1 VRRLLPIILLVTL
14 ASAMPPGDTPRLP
27 DRDPGADSP
36 RLWLEVPL
44 PQELEELGL
53 KATGNE
59 EVFLSFAMY
68 VQGLLLEGYTP
79 DHPAAELDAVRF
91 ALWFLTGGADSEP
104 VFHLPPLPALDGET
118 ADRVAGLG
126 LSGFGGFVGPVE
138 AQGVLDALGG
148 LTESDDDDALRG
160 YVRDLRRRVRGLAE
174 SATLAQLYWLAPI
187 SAHDYVWSNLER
199 GADAVLMDASRS
211 SLEESL
217 SSGDEEFVRA
227 VDTAQA
233 NLEDQGALYG
243 LARELGAAAR
253 TGDPK
258 LTREALD
265 AFTARLE
272 QANAWRGGYPDEDYR
287 AIYATFHRLP
297 LYDWA
302 HYAYAFAALLFV
314 LALAFKR
321 PRIAWLGIGA
331 AGLGFVAHTVYL
343 VLRWFVAGHSPTS
356 GMFEFLA
363 LLSWCLVGAFMVYA
377 LRRDAHY
384 TGLGAMALV
393 FGLLALT
400 SIADERIVQQLMP
413 ALKSVWMTIHV
424 GLTAVG
430 EGFLG
435 LGFLFAVAYLVKS
448 YNANPEL
455 PGRLPP
461 LGVLEERIYRSL
473 LAAFPFYTA
482 GGLVAG
488 MVWAEEAWGA
498 WWSWDPKETLA
509 LFVWLIL
516 VLFLHGRLVKGWK
529 GRPMAWL
536 ALAPFLAAVFNL
548 LSNLFIA
555 GLHSYA

>member
-1 VRRLLPIILLVTL
+1 MRRLLPIILLVTV
-14 ASAMPPGDTPRLP
+14 ASAMPTGDTPRLP

-36 RLWLEVPL
+36 RLWLDVSL
-44 PQELEELGL
+44 PPELEELGL

-59 EVFLSFAMY
+59 EVFLSFAGY
-68 VQGLLLEGYTP
+68 IQGLLFEGYAP
-79 DHPAAELDAVRF
+79 DHPAAELDAVRLT
-91 ALWFLTGGADSEP
+91 LWFLTGGADSEP
-104 VFHLPPLPALDGET
+104 VFHLPSLPELDGGTVKPVE
-118 ADRVAGLG
+118 GLG

-148 LTESDDDDALRG
+148 LAATSEDDALRR
-160 YVRDLRRRVRGLAE
+160 YVRDLRRRIGGLAE
-174 SATLAQLYWLAPI
+174 SATLIQLYWLAPI
-187 SAHDYVWSNLER
+187 SAHDYVWFNLES
-199 GADAVLMDASRS
+199 GADAALMDASRS
-211 SLEESL
+211 SLGEAV
-217 SSGDEEFVRA
+217 SSGDLELERA
-227 VDTAQA
+227 VDTVQA
-233 NLEDQGALYG
+233 NLEDQAALYG
-243 LARELGAAAR
+243 LAREIGAAAR
-253 TGDPK
+253 TGDPG

-265 AFTARLE
+265 AYVARLE
-272 QANAWRGGYPDEDYR
+272 QANAWRGGYPDGDYR

-302 HYAYAFAALLFV
+302 HYAYAFAAVLFV

-331 AGLGFVAHTVYL
+331 AGLGFVAHTAYL
-343 VLRWFVAGHSPTS
+343 VLRWFIAGHSPTS
-356 GMFEFLA
+356 GMFEFLV
-363 LLSWCLVGAFMVYA
+363 LLSWCLVGAFLFYA

-384 TGLGAMALV
+384 TGLGVMALI

-400 SIADERIVQQLMP
+400 VIADRRIVQQLMP

-435 LGFLFAVAYLVKS
+435 MGFLFAVLYLFKS
-448 YNANPEL
+448 CAANPEL

-461 LGVLEERIYRSL
+461 LGVLEERTYRSL

-488 MVWAEEAWGA
+488 MIWAEEAWGA

-509 LFVWLIL
+509 LVVWLIL

-536 ALAPFLAAVFNL
+536 ALVPFLAAVFNL
-548 LSNLFIA
+548 VSNLFIA

>member
-1 VRRLLPIILLVTL
+1 MRRLLPIILLATL

-36 RLWLEVPL
+36 RLWLEVSL
-44 PQELEELGL
+44 PPGLEELGL

-59 EVFLSFAMY
+59 EVFLSFALY
-68 VQGLLLEGYTP
+68 VQGLLLDGFVP
-79 DHPAAELDAVRF
+79 DHPAAGLDAVRLT
-91 ALWFLTGGADSEP
+91 LWFLTGGADSEP
-104 VFHLPPLPALDGET
+104 VFHLPPLPDLDGEI
-118 ADRVAGLG
+118 ADRVSGLG
-126 LSGFGGFVGPVE
+126 LSGSGGFVGPVE

-148 LTESDDDDALRG
+148 FAATSDDAALRR
-160 YVRDLRRRVRGLAE
+160 YVRDLRRRIGGLAE
-174 SATLAQLYWLAPI
+174 SATLIQLYWLAPI
-187 SAHDYVWSNLER
+187 SAHDYVWSNLEG
-199 GADAVLMDASRS
+199 GADAALLDASRS
-211 SLEESL
+211 SLEEVV
-217 SSGDEEFVRA
+217 SSGEEVLERA

-233 NLEDQGALYG
+233 NLDDQAALYG
-243 LARELGAAAR
+243 LAREVGAAAR
-253 TGDPK
+253 TGDPV

-265 AFTARLE
+265 AYVARLE
-272 QANAWRGGYPDEDYR
+272 QANAWRGGYPDADHR

-331 AGLGFVAHTVYL
+331 AGLGFVAHTAYL
-343 VLRWFVAGHSPTS
+343 VLRWFIAGHSPTS
-356 GMFEFLA
+356 GMFEFMA
-363 LLSWCLVGAFMVYA
+363 LLSWCLVAAFLLYA

-384 TGLGAMALV
+384 TGLGVMALV
-393 FGLLALT
+393 FGVLALT
-400 SIADERIVQQLMP
+400 SIADSRIVQQLMP

-435 LGFLFAVAYLVKS
+435 MGFLFALLYLVKS
-448 YNANPEL
+448 YSASPER
-455 PGRLPP
+455 PGRLPS
-461 LGVLEERIYRSL
+461 LGVLEERTYRSL
-473 LAAFPFYTA
+473 LAAFPFYTV

-488 MVWAEEAWGA
+488 MVWAEEAWGT
-498 WWSWDPKETLA
+498 WWGWDPKETLA

>member
-1 VRRLLPIILLVTL
+1 VRRLLPIILLVATV
-14 ASAMPPGDTPRLP
+14 SAMPPGDTPRLP

-36 RLWLEVPL
+36 RLWLEVSL
-44 PQELEELGL
+44 PPELEELGL

-59 EVFLSFAMY
+59 EVFLSFALY
-68 VQGLLLEGYTP
+68 VQGLLLDGCTP
-79 DHPAAELDAVRF
+79 DHPAAELDAVR
-91 ALWFLTGGADSEP
+91 LTIWFLTGGADSEP
-104 VFHLPPLPALDGET
+104 VFHLSSLPDLDART
-118 ADRVAGLG
+118 ADRVGGLE
-126 LSGFGGFVGPVE
+126 LSGFGGFVSPVE

-148 LTESDDDDALRG
+148 LAATSDDDALRG
-160 YVRDLRRRVRGLAE
+160 YVRDLRRRIGGLAE
-174 SATLAQLYWLAPI
+174 SATLIQLYWLAPI
-187 SAHDYVWSNLER
+187 STHDYVWFNLES
-199 GADAVLMDASRS
+199 GADAALMDASRS
-211 SLEESL
+211 SLEEAV
-217 SSGDEEFVRA
+217 SSGDEEYARA

-233 NLEDQGALYG
+233 NLDDQAALYG
-243 LARELGAAAR
+243 LAREIGAAAR
-253 TGDPK
+253 TGDPG

-272 QANAWRGGYPDEDYR
+272 QANAWRGGYPDGDYR

-314 LALAFKR
+314 LALIIKR

-331 AGLGFVAHTVYL
+331 VGLGFVAHTVYL
-343 VLRWFVAGHSPTS
+343 VLRWFIAGHSPTS

-363 LLSWCLVGAFMVYA
+363 LLSWCLVGAFMIYA

-384 TGLGAMALV
+384 AGLGVMTLV

-400 SIADERIVQQLMP
+400 SITGERIVQQLMP

-435 LGFLFAVAYLVKS
+435 MGFFFAILYLVKS
-448 YNANPEL
+448 YTANPEL

-461 LGVLEERIYRSL
+461 LGVLEERTYRSL

-488 MVWAEEAWGA
+488 MIWAEEAWGA

-509 LFVWLIL
+509 LVVWLVL

-548 LSNLFIA
+548 LSNLFIS

>member
-1 VRRLLPIILLVTL
+1 MRRLLPIFLLVT
-14 ASAMPPGDTPRLP
+14 AVSAMPPGDTPRLP

-36 RLWLEVPL
+36 SLWLDVSMS
-44 PQELEELGL
+44 PQIEELGL

-59 EVFLSFAMY
+59 EVFLSFAVY
-68 VQGLLLEGYTP
+68 VQGLLLEGCAP
-79 DHPAAELDAVRF
+79 DHPAAELDAVRLT
-91 ALWFLTGGADSEP
+91 LWFLTGGADSES
-104 VFHLPPLPALDGET
+104 VFHLPPLPELVGET
-118 ADRVAGLG
+118 ADRVGKLE
-126 LSGFGGFVGPVE
+126 LSGFGGFVSPVE
-138 AQGVLDALGG
+138 AQDVLDALGG
-148 LTESDDDDALRG
+148 LAATSDDDALNR
-160 YVRDLRRRVRGLAE
+160 YVRDLRRRVGGLAE
-174 SATLAQLYWLAPI
+174 SATLIQLFWLAPI
-187 SAHDYVWSNLER
+187 SAHDYVWFNLEG
-199 GADAVLMDASRS
+199 GADSALLGASRS
-211 SLEESL
+211 SLEAAV
-217 SSGDEEFVRA
+217 SSGDVELERA

-233 NLEDQGALYG
+233 NLDDKAALYG
-243 LARELGAAAR
+243 LARELGATAR
-253 TGDPK
+253 TGDPG
-258 LTREALD
+258 LTRKALD

-272 QANAWRGGYPDEDYR
+272 QANAWRGGYPDKDYR

-331 AGLGFVAHTVYL
+331 AGLGFVAHTAYL
-343 VLRWFVAGHSPTS
+343 VLRWFIAGHSPTS
-356 GMFEFLA
+356 GMFEFMA
-363 LLSWCLVGAFMVYA
+363 LLSWCLVGAFLIYA

-384 TGLGAMALV
+384 TGLGVMALV
-393 FGLLALT
+393 FGMLALT
-400 SIADERIVQQLMP
+400 SIADQRVVQQLMP

-424 GLTAVG
+424 GLVAVG

-435 LGFLFAVAYLVKS
+435 MGFLFAILYLVKS
-448 YNANPEL
+448 YTANPEL
-455 PGRLPP
+455 PGRLPS
-461 LGVLEERIYRSL
+461 LGILEERTYRSL

-488 MVWAEEAWGA
+488 MIWAEEAWGA

-509 LFVWLIL
+509 LFVWLVLI
-516 VLFLHGRLVKGWK
+516 LFLHGRLVKGWK
-529 GRPMAWL
+529 GRPMVWL

>member
-1 VRRLLPIILLVTL
+1 MRRLLPIILLAATV
-14 ASAMPPGDTPRLP
+14 SAMPPGDTPRLP

-36 RLWLEVPL
+36 RLWLEVSL
-44 PQELEELGL
+44 PPELEELGI

-59 EVFLSFAMY
+59 EVFLSFALY
-68 VQGLLLEGYTP
+68 IQELLLEGYTP
-79 DHPAAELDAVRF
+79 DHPAAELDAVRLT
-91 ALWFLTGGADSEP
+91 LWFLTGGADSEP
-104 VFHLPPLPALDGET
+104 VFHLDPLPELDGET
-118 ADRVAGLG
+118 MKLAEGLG
-126 LSGFGGFVGPVE
+126 LCDIGGFVSPVE

-148 LTESDDDDALRG
+148 LIEASDDDALRR
-160 YVRDLRRRVRGLAE
+160 YVRDLGRRIGGLAE
-174 SATLAQLYWLAPI
+174 SATLVQLWWLAPI
-187 SAHDYVWSNLER
+187 STHDYVWFNLER

-211 SLEESL
+211 SLEEAV
-217 SSGDEEFVRA
+217 SSGDEELERA

-233 NLEDQGALYG
+233 NLDDQAALYG

-253 TGDPK
+253 TGDPG

-265 AFTARLE
+265 AFVARLV
-272 QANAWRGGYPDEDYR
+272 QANAWRGGYPGGDYR
-287 AIYATFHRLP
+287 EIYATFHRLP

-302 HYAYAFAALLFV
+302 HYAYAFAALLFG
-314 LALAFKR
+314 LALVFKR

-331 AGLGFVAHTVYL
+331 VGLGFVAHTAYL
-343 VLRWFVAGHSPTS
+343 VLRWFIAGHSPTS
-356 GMFEFLA
+356 GMFEFMA
-363 LLSWCLVGAFMVYA
+363 FLSWCVVGAFLFYA

-384 TGLGAMALV
+384 TGLGAMTLV
-393 FGLLALT
+393 FGILALT
-400 SIADERIVQQLMP
+400 FIADRRIVQQLMP

-424 GLTAVG
+424 GLVAVG

-435 LGFLFAVAYLVKS
+435 MGFLFAVLYLVKS
-448 YNANPEL
+448 YTANPEL

-461 LGVLEERIYRSL
+461 LGVIEERTYRSL

-488 MVWAEEAWGA
+488 MIWAEEAWGA

-509 LFVWLIL
+509 LFVWLVL
-516 VLFLHGRLVKGWK
+516 VLFLHGRMAKGWK
-529 GRPMAWL
+529 GRRMAWL

-548 LSNLFIA
+548 LSNLFIS